1 MVSSKREMRDTGASP
16 EIRKKTRLRKLAC
29 WLLVDLTVAAVI
41 LALLLYKPGRYDP
54 VDFGSIS
61 HEQGQVSP
69 YLTHELLPKIHN
81 DAQRGEPFEL
91 VITQKGI
98 NEIVGWRGWPRES
111 EGIMLYAP
119 AVLFVPGSV
128 VLMATANVKGVEF
141 IVTIV
146 LQPRIDEQGLFSPQ
160 VAKVKIGAMNITP
173 LAKMMAK
180 RMYSERLA
188 TMPVDAEA
196 LRTKIAASLL
206 NDEPFEPVFKV
217 DNRKVRIERITV
229 HNEELMARLIPAS

>member
-1 MVSSKREMRDTGASP
+1 MVSSKREMRDTGTYP
-16 EIRKKTRLRKLAC
+16 EIRKKTRLKKFAC
-29 WLLVDLTVAAVI
+29 WLLIDLTVAAVI
-41 LALLLYKPGRYDP
+41 LALLLYKPSRYDP
-54 VDFGSIS
+54 ADFGSID

-98 NEIVGWRGWPRES
+98 NEIVGGWGWPKES
-111 EGIMLYAP
+111 ERIMLYSP

-141 IVTIV
+141 IITIV
-146 LQPRIDEQGLFSPQ
+146 LEPRIDEQGLLSPQ

-180 RMYSERLA
+180 KMYNERLA
-188 TMPVDAEA
+188 TMRIDTES
-196 LRTKIAASLL
+196 LQTKIAASLL

-217 DNRKVRIERITV
+217 ENRKVRIERITV
-229 HNEELMARLIPAS
+229 HNGELTARLIPAS